1 MKLAINERKSTTMLT
16 RRTPISVAAAKEK
29 LAAIK
34 LTTLTETIPLEEAN
48 HRVLAEDVHASIDYP
63 HFRRAGMDG
72 YAILAEDDHD
82 FPKTFN
88 VLGEIQAG
96 ATWDQPLT
104 PGDAVRIMTGA
115 YVPTDAGKVIRIEKT
130 RPVTDHPQQVQILT
144 TEKKSNITEK
154 GTDVKQGAVILAK
167 DQELNPGGL
176 AVLTAF
182 GVRQVK
188 VYQQPRIAIIATG
201 TELLNDDDPLTAGK
215 IYNSNGIM
223 LKNLVEES
231 GGIVDFSTQLPDDA
245 DAIKQVLDEQIANH
259 EIVITDGG
267 VSVGDFDYIGDRA
280 RQADELLFNK
290 IKQRPGSVT
299 TAFVQ
304 DGTLVMA
311 LSGNPGACYTG
322 FYLYMEPLIR
332 RYQHQES
339 RIQQVRATLAAPYN
353 KTNGFDRY
361 LRCHYEIKDGR
372 YLVYPNGI
380 NRSGSLANLQTTT
393 CLALIPHSTRPMEVG
408 TETDA
413 WLLPFK

>member
-1 MKLAINERKSTTMLT
+1 MLT
-16 RRTPISVAAAKEK
+16 RRIPISVAEAQARMQAVPLKT
-29 LAAIK
+29 A
-34 LTTLTETIPLEEAN
+34 TEVVPIEEAN
-48 HRVLAEDVHASIDYP
+48 HRILAADVKASYAYP

-72 YAILAEDDHD
+72 YAIRAADDYD
-82 FPKTFN
+82 FPKAFK

-96 ATWDQPLT
+96 ATWEQPLAS
-104 PGDAVRIMTGA
+104 GEAVRIMTGA
-115 YVPTDAGKVIRIEKT
+115 YVPDDAAKVIRIEKT
-130 RPVTDHPQQVQILT
+130 RAVDGDPHRVKIITGESKT
-144 TEKKSNITEK
+144 NITET
-154 GTDVKQGAVILAK
+154 GTDVKQGETILARN
-167 DQELNPGGL
+167 QEINPGGL
-176 AVLTAF
+176 AVLRAF
-182 GVRQVK
+182 GIKKVT

-201 TELLNDDDPLTAGK
+201 TELLNSTDPIAPGK

-223 LKNLVEES
+223 LKNLVEET
-231 GGIVDFSTQLPDDA
+231 GGVVDFTTQLPDDA
-245 DAIKQVLDEQIANH
+245 ATIERVLKQQMANH

-267 VSVGDFDYIGDRA
+267 VSVGDFDYIGDSA
-280 RQADELLFNK
+280 RQADQLLFNK

-304 DGTLVMA
+304 DNTLVMA
-311 LSGNPGACYTG
+311 LSGNPGACFTG

-332 RYQHQES
+332 RYQHQKT
-339 RIQQVRATLAAPYN
+339 RLQHVRAILAAPYN

-361 LRCHYEIKDGR
+361 LRCRYEIKDGH

-393 CLALIPHSTRPMEVG
+393 CLALIPHSTTPMQVG

>member
-1 MKLAINERKSTTMLT
+1 MLT
-16 RRTPISVAAAKEK
+16 RRTPISV
-29 LAAIK
+29 
-34 LTTLTETIPLEEAN
+34 TEAQKRVQSIPLKTATEIIPLEEAN
-48 HRVLAEDVHASIDYP
+48 HRVLAKDVRAKYEYP

-72 YAILAEDDHD
+72 YAIRDTDDND
-82 FPKTFN
+82 FPKEFS

-104 PGDAVRIMTGA
+104 PGTAVRIMTGA
-115 YVPTDAGKVIRIEKT
+115 YVPNDAAKVIRIEKT
-130 RPVTDHPQQVQILT
+130 RPVDGNPSRVQIMT
-144 TEKKSNITEK
+144 SENKSNITEA
-154 GTDVKQGAVILAK
+154 GTDVKKGAVILSH
-167 DQELNPGGL
+167 DQEINPGGL
-176 AVLTAF
+176 AVLRAF
-182 GVRQVK
+182 GVKEVE
-188 VYQQPRIAIIATG
+188 VYQRPRIAIIATG
-201 TELLNDDDPLTAGK
+201 TELLNSDAPIAPGK

-223 LKNLVEES
+223 LKNLVEET
-231 GGIVDFSTQLPDDA
+231 GGRVDFETQLPDDA
-245 DAIKQVLDEQIANH
+245 STIRKVLNEQIASH
-259 EIVITDGG
+259 KIVITDGG

-280 RQADELLFNK
+280 RQADRLLFNK

-311 LSGNPGACYTG
+311 LSGNPGACFTG

-332 RYQHQES
+332 RYQHQSS
-339 RIQQVRATLAAPYN
+339 RIRKVRATLAAPYN

-361 LRCHYEIKDGR
+361 LRCRYAIKDGR
-372 YLVYPNGI
+372 CLVYPNGI

-393 CLALIPHSTRPMEVG
+393 CLALIPHSTTPMQVG

>member
-1 MKLAINERKSTTMLT
+1 MLT
-16 RRTPISVAAAKEK
+16 RRTPISVAEAQKRVQS
-29 LAAIK
+29 IP
-34 LTTLTETIPLEEAN
+34 LTTTTETIPLKETN
-48 HRVLAEDVHASIDYP
+48 HRVLAADVRASYEYP

-72 YAILAEDDHD
+72 YAIRAADDCD
-82 FPKTFN
+82 FPKEFR

-104 PGDAVRIMTGA
+104 PGTAVRIMTGA
-115 YVPTDAGKVIRIEKT
+115 YVPVDAAKVIRIEKT
-130 RPVTDHPQQVQILT
+130 RAVDGDQSRVQIMT
-144 TEKKSNITEK
+144 SENKSNITEA
-154 GTDVKQGAVILAK
+154 GTDVKKGAVILSH
-167 DQELNPGGL
+167 DQEINPGGL
-176 AVLTAF
+176 AVLRAF
-182 GVRQVK
+182 GVKEVE
-188 VYQQPRIAIIATG
+188 VYQRPRIAIIATG
-201 TELLNDDDPLTAGK
+201 TELLNSDAPIAPGK

-223 LKNLVEES
+223 LKNLVEET
-231 GGIVDFSTQLPDDA
+231 GGIVDFETQLPDDA
-245 DAIKQVLDEQIANH
+245 AVIRKVLNEQIANH

-280 RQADELLFNK
+280 RQADRLLFNK

-311 LSGNPGACYTG
+311 LSGNPGACFTG

-332 RYQHQES
+332 RYQHQPS
-339 RIQQVRATLAAPYN
+339 RIRKVRATLAAPYN

-361 LRCHYEIKDGR
+361 LRCRYAVKDGH
-372 YLVYPNGI
+372 YQVYPNGI

-393 CLALIPHSTRPMEVG
+393 CLALISHSTTPMQVG

>member
-1 MKLAINERKSTTMLT
+1 MLT
-16 RRTPISVAAAKEK
+16 RRTPISVAEAKK
-29 LAAIK
+29 RIQNVQLP
-34 LTTLTETIPLEEAN
+34 TRTETIPLSQAN
-48 HRVLAEDVHASIDYP
+48 HRVLAKDAIAPYDYP

-72 YAILAEDDHD
+72 YAILSSDDHD
-82 FPKTFN
+82 FPKKFQI
-88 VLGEIQAG
+88 LGEIQAG
-96 ATWDQPLT
+96 ATWDQPLHSGET
-104 PGDAVRIMTGA
+104 VRIMTGA
-115 YVPTDAGKVIRIEKT
+115 FVPDDACKVIRLEKT
-130 RPVTDHPQQVQILT
+130 RKPDDSNVVEMMT

-154 GTDVKQGAVILAK
+154 GTDVKKGDVVLAK
-167 DQELNPGGL
+167 NSEINPGGL

-182 GVRQVK
+182 GINQVV

-201 TELLNDDDPLTAGK
+201 TELLNPGDPIQPGK

-223 LKNLVEES
+223 LKNLIEET
-231 GGIVDFSTQLPDDA
+231 GGIVDYQCQVPDEP
-245 DAIKQVLDEQIANH
+245 EQIAKSLNEQLANH

-267 VSVGDFDYIGDRA
+267 VSVGDFDYIGDKA
-280 RQADELLFNK
+280 RQSDQLLFNK

-304 DGTLVMA
+304 NNTFVMA

-322 FYLYMEPLIR
+322 FYLYVEPLIR
-332 RYQHQES
+332 RYQHQKS
-339 RIQQVRATLAAPYN
+339 RIKQVRATLAAPYN

-361 LRCHYEIKDGR
+361 LRCTYEVKDGQ
-372 YLVYPNGI
+372 YYVYPNGI

-393 CLALIPHSTRPMEVG
+393 CFALIPHSTTPMKVG